1 MSKIADTVYM
11 ILKKEFSL
19 NIIIK
24 EHYINYKGTRLFFDF
39 FIKDLRLLI
48 EVQGQQHIKF
58 IKHFHLDKEAFV
70 AQKKRD
76 NLKIEYVQENNV
88 LSLVRF
94 NYDEK
99 ITKKLVLS
107 KILKAQERGFY
118 E

>member
-1 MSKIADTVYM
+1 MSKIANNVYD
-11 ILKKEFSL
+11 ILKKEFPL

-48 EVQGQQHIKF
+48 EVQGQQHTKF
-58 IKHFHLDKEAFV
+58 IKHFHLDKETFV

-76 NLKIEYVQENNV
+76 NLKIEYVQENDGF
-88 LSLVRF
+88 SLIRF

-99 ITKKLVLS
+99 ITKELILNKM
-107 KILKAQERGFY
+107 LKAQERGFY